1 MCPAAGLTTEKGKK
15 GRSAMFFRIV
25 FFSILVLELFGCSS
39 MDQISR
45 NSMTEQCY
53 ETKFMEN
60 DESCLDLEIN
70 ELEQDLS
77 ESDRSIYEMAK
88 RRISDKY
95 QQLYFLRLTS
105 REKRDYLS
113 YIYDGEPPVYYKNSI
128 F

>member
-1 MCPAAGLTTEKGKK
+1 
-15 GRSAMFFRIV
+15 MFFRIA
-25 FFSILVLELFGCSS
+25 FFSVLVLELFGCSS
-39 MDQISR
+39 MDQMAS
-45 NSMTEQCY
+45 NSMSEQCY
-53 ETKFMEN
+53 ETEFMEN
-60 DESCLDLEIN
+60 DESCLDVEII

-113 YIYDGEPPVYYKNSI
+113 YIYDGEPPVYYRNGI